1 MYRNILP
8 CEKNLAALRIFDS
21 SMERLVLLK
30 MMHTV
35 PAVSEAFS
43 LTNDA
48 KMGKDAAILL
58 LVPSSGL
65 QLRLL
70 RCEHAATLGHTSH
83 VTQTHGRSC
92 LPARATN
99 LREVS
104 LCLEKAP
111 IRAFSMLKLTL
122 CLKGV

>member
-1 MYRNILP
+1 
-8 CEKNLAALRIFDS
+8 
-21 SMERLVLLK
+21 MERLVLLK

-35 PAVSEAFS
+35 PASSEAFS

-65 QLRLL
+65 QLCLL
-70 RCEHAATLGHTSH
+70 SCEHAATLGHTSH

-92 LPARATN
+92 VPARAVNEPSRNCTVPG
-99 LREVS
+99 EG
-104 LCLEKAP
+104 P
-111 IRAFSMLKLTL
+111 Y
-122 CLKGV
+122 

>member
-8 CEKNLAALRIFDS
+8 CEKSLAALRIFDS

-70 RCEHAATLGHTSH
+70 SCEHAATLGHTSH

-92 LPARATN
+92 LLVRA
-99 LREVS
+99 VS
-104 LCLEKAP
+104 EP
-111 IRAFSMLKLTL
+111 SRSFTVP
-122 CLKGV
+122 GEGPY